1 MADRDAAE
9 SHALILRLLLQ
20 LRKDYLSLRRSIFLY
35 GTEQGSW
42 GTTVLFVLHSEI
54 KRSGLNCGSFVRDAT
69 LWGYCLE
76 NDKQAFPMFLIVIS
90 ARSHLQAS
98 TSSIL
103 FLPLIQS
110 IPGDKKKKHRF
121 KSWPLRNYRPARRA
135 GGCRWTRKNVQVRS
149 GGVKPGGTTAVARGP
164 ERGLPRPGRGL
175 CLPAAT
181 WHRTRAQGSIM
192 QAWPRNPEQGRDSY
206 ILQQAP
212 FSWQTWGKLMLL
224 LCLSFWKRNGYT

>member
-9 SHALILRLLLQ
+9 SPALILMLLLPKSWAPFAEVFFPVWNRTRIFRNNRFVCSAFRDQ
-20 LRKDYLSLRRSIFLY
+20 ELMVEVWLLSQGCYFTRFLP
-35 GTEQGSW
+35 EK
-42 GTTVLFVLHSEI
+42 F
-54 KRSGLNCGSFVRDAT
+54 
-69 LWGYCLE
+69 
-76 NDKQAFPMFLIVIS
+76 DKQGFAMFLIVIS
-90 ARSHLQAS
+90 ARAHLQVS
-98 TSSIL
+98 TIS

-110 IPGDKKKKHRF
+110 IPGVEKQHRF
-121 KSWPLRNYRPARRA
+121 KSRPLRNYQRARRA
-135 GGCRWTRKNVQVRS
+135 GGCRWTRKNVQVRR
-149 GGVKPGGTTAVARGP
+149 GGVEPGGTTAVARGP

-192 QAWPRNPEQGRDSY
+192 QAWPWNPEQGRDSY